1 MRGSSD
7 IVVVGDW
14 DGGWDCV
21 GERDLK
27 SVASLIFY
35 IYIPYIPYILY
46 LTIFPHYYYYY
57 YYYLQSLR
65 THSSTPKSHSHC
77 PISRS

>member
-7 IVVVGDW
+7 IVVVVDW

-27 SVASLIFY
+27 SVASLVFY
-35 IYIPYIPYILY
+35 IYLTY
-46 LTIFPHYYYYY
+46 LTLHTFTLPYH
-57 YYYLQSLR
+57 LSSLLLL
-65 THSSTPKSHSHC
+65 TIATYPLIDSK
-77 PISRS
+77 ISRSLCRISRS